1 MDNQLE
7 QARDAWL
14 NAFFTG
20 NVETLAQY
28 EDDDFSVIYEAESR
42 VENRETRYATIQ
54 HAVKNGVWKPQ
65 KTNVDSEE
73 YAFDREQVN
82 CRIQIG
88 LADDQGYIQE
98 IWCYL
103 QGWKI
108 QELRFCAAKV
118 SA

>member
-7 QARDAWL
+7 QARDAWI

-54 HAVKNGVWKPQ
+54 HA
-65 KTNVDSEE
+65 
-73 YAFDREQVN
+73 
-82 CRIQIG
+82 I
-88 LADDQGYIQE
+88 
-98 IWCYL
+98 
-103 QGWKI
+103 
-108 QELRFCAAKV
+108 
-118 SA
+118 